1 MLFSVTTEFQL
12 QLLLT
17 EMTLVK
23 ISHREL
29 AANSYRVCIL
39 RVNTALCASMCVYRG
54 LYSTDNVQVVCDSFM
69 DRLIQRYDV
78 YKVETISSVYM
89 CVSGIPIR
97 NGQRHV
103 TEIARMSLDIINA
116 AKRFHIASMPEVR
129 LNLRVGAHTGER
141 LRISVQHILALM
153 DWLSLI
159 LLLDSVG

>member
-1 MLFSVTTEFQL
+1 MLT
-12 QLLLT
+12 
-17 EMTLVK
+17 
-23 ISHREL
+23 
-29 AANSYRVCIL
+29 
-39 RVNTALCASMCVYRG
+39 
-54 LYSTDNVQVVCDSFM
+54 CDSFM

-129 LNLRVGAHTGER
+129 LSLRIGAHTGQVAT
-141 LRISVQHILALM
+141 LFLAQLAE
-153 DWLSLI
+153 LF
-159 LLLDSVG
+159 V